1 MREQPNQYTS
11 LVPRFMRK
19 REVVAA
25 RAWCERTLHFVASV
39 DKTAPCDHFPSHCR
53 SGGVR
58 NEVGAM
64 IPSAKE
70 VEHARELLSRYFRPT
85 RLASAESLAQRS
97 GAHVYLKIESDL
109 PTGSFKPRGALN
121 ALLTTAAQR
130 PVPGVVAASTGNHG
144 AAVAYA
150 ARIAKVGA
158 TIFLPENPNPVK
170 RARIVALGAKV
181 VERGT
186 MGGSAASEGAAEFAR
201 EHGHYF
207 LDDASDPLVPA
218 GTATIASEILDEI
231 PAPDVIFVPMG
242 DTALI
247 RGVAA
252 EAKRRHPGVRIIGV
266 QAEQAPAYVRSWQ
279 QGRVVLTDECD
290 TIADGLASLH
300 PLETNVIAIRE
311 LVDEVRLVSEQ
322 ELLDAIRILLLDEHV
337 VAEASGAAAAAAF
350 LQAPSDYADAEIVLL
365 VTGANLYP
373 EVLRRAVT

>member
-1 MREQPNQYTS
+1 
-11 LVPRFMRK
+11 
-19 REVVAA
+19 
-25 RAWCERTLHFVASV
+25 
-39 DKTAPCDHFPSHCR
+39 
-53 SGGVR
+53 
-58 NEVGAM
+58 M

-70 VEHARELLSRYFRPT
+70 VEHTRELLSRYFRPT

-158 TIFLPENPNPVK
+158 TIFLPENANPVK
-170 RARIVALGAKV
+170 RARIDALGAKV
-181 VERGT
+181 IERGT
-186 MGGSAASEGAAEFAR
+186 MGGSAAREGAAEFAR
-201 EHGHYF
+201 EHGQYF

-231 PAPDVIFVPMG
+231 PTPDVIFVPMG

-252 EAKRRHPGVRIIGV
+252 EAKRRLPRGSHHRV

-279 QGRVVLTDECD
+279 QGRVVIAEVCS
-290 TIADGLASLH
+290 TIADGLASFH
-300 PLETNVIAIRE
+300 PLEENVIEIRE
-311 LVDEVRLVSEQ
+311 LVHELRSVSEQ
-322 ELLDAIRILLLDEHV
+322 ELIDAIRILLLDEHV
-337 VAEASGAAAAAAF
+337 VA
-350 LQAPSDYADAEIVLL
+350 
-365 VTGANLYP
+365 
-373 EVLRRAVT
+373 

>member
-1 MREQPNQYTS
+1 
-11 LVPRFMRK
+11 
-19 REVVAA
+19 
-25 RAWCERTLHFVASV
+25 
-39 DKTAPCDHFPSHCR
+39 
-53 SGGVR
+53 
-58 NEVGAM
+58 M

-85 RLASAESLAQRS
+85 RLASAESLAQHS
-97 GAHVYLKIESDL
+97 GARVYLKIESDL

-181 VERGT
+181 IERGT
-186 MGGSAASEGAAEFAR
+186 MGGSAASEGAAEFAG

-207 LDDASDPLVPA
+207 LDDASDPLVPV

-231 PAPDVIFVPMG
+231 PAPDVIFAPMG

-266 QAEQAPAYVRSWQ
+266 QAERPPH
-279 QGRVVLTDECD
+279 TCD
-290 TIADGLASLH
+290 RGNKDASSSKRH
-300 PLETNVIAIRE
+300 AT
-311 LVDEVRLVSEQ
+311 RLLMVW
-322 ELLDAIRILLLDEHV
+322 R
-337 VAEASGAAAAAAF
+337 
-350 LQAPSDYADAEIVLL
+350 
-365 VTGANLYP
+365 
-373 EVLRRAVT
+373 

>member
-1 MREQPNQYTS
+1 
-11 LVPRFMRK
+11 
-19 REVVAA
+19 
-25 RAWCERTLHFVASV
+25 
-39 DKTAPCDHFPSHCR
+39 
-53 SGGVR
+53 
-58 NEVGAM
+58 M
-64 IPSAKE
+64 IPNAND
-70 VEHARELLSRYFRPT
+70 VEQARELLSRYFRPT

-97 GAHVYLKIESDL
+97 GARVHLKIESDL
-109 PTGSFKPRGALN
+109 PTGSFKPRGAVN
-121 ALLTTAAQR
+121 ALLTTAG

-201 EHGHYF
+201 EHVHYF

-279 QGRVVLTDECD
+279 QGRVVVPDECD
-290 TIADGLASLH
+290 TIADGLATLR

-337 VAEASGAAAAAAF
+337 VAEAAGAAAAAAF
-350 LQAPSDYADAEIVLL
+350 LQDPSAYADAEIVLL
-365 VTGANLYP
+365 VTGANVSP

>member
-1 MREQPNQYTS
+1 
-11 LVPRFMRK
+11 
-19 REVVAA
+19 
-25 RAWCERTLHFVASV
+25 
-39 DKTAPCDHFPSHCR
+39 
-53 SGGVR
+53 
-58 NEVGAM
+58 M
-64 IPSAKE
+64 IPGAKE

-85 RLASAESLAQRS
+85 RLVSAESLAQRS
-97 GAHVYLKIESDL
+97 GARVYLKIESDL

-121 ALLTTAAQR
+121 ALLTTAG
-130 PVPGVVAASTGNHG
+130 PVRGVVAASTGNHG

-158 TIFLPENPNPVK
+158 TIFLQENPNPVK

-186 MGGSAASEGAAEFAR
+186 MGGSAASEAAAEFAR

-231 PAPDVIFVPMG
+231 PAPDVIFVPIG

-266 QAEQAPAYVRSWQ
+266 QAEQAPAYVRSWH
-279 QGRVVLTDECD
+279 QGRVVVPDTCD
-290 TIADGLASLH
+290 TIADGLATLH
-300 PLETNVIAIRE
+300 PLETNVSAIRE

-337 VAEASGAAAAAAF
+337 VAEGAGAAATAAF
-350 LQAPSDYADAEIVLL
+350 LQDPSAYADAEIVLL
-365 VTGANLYP
+365 LTGANLSP

>member
-1 MREQPNQYTS
+1 
-11 LVPRFMRK
+11 
-19 REVVAA
+19 
-25 RAWCERTLHFVASV
+25 
-39 DKTAPCDHFPSHCR
+39 
-53 SGGVR
+53 
-58 NEVGAM
+58 M

-85 RLASAESLAQRS
+85 RLAPAESLAQRS
-97 GAHVYLKIESDL
+97 GARVYLKIESDL

-121 ALLTTAAQR
+121 ALLTTAG

-181 VERGT
+181 IERGT

-252 EAKRRHPGVRIIGV
+252 EAKRRLPGVRIIGV

-279 QGRVVLTDECD
+279 QGRVVLTDACD

-337 VAEASGAAAAAAF
+337 VAEACGAAAAAAF

-365 VTGANLYP
+365 VTGANVSP

>member
-1 MREQPNQYTS
+1 MT
-11 LVPRFMRK
+11 
-19 REVVAA
+19 
-25 RAWCERTLHFVASV
+25 
-39 DKTAPCDHFPSHCR
+39 
-53 SGGVR
+53 

-97 GAHVYLKIESDL
+97 GARVYLKIESDL

-252 EAKRRHPGVRIIGV
+252 EAKRRFPGVRIIGV

-279 QGRVVLTDECD
+279 QGRVVVTDECH

-337 VAEASGAAAAAAF
+337 VAEASGAAATAAF
-350 LQAPSDYADAEIVLL
+350 LQDPSAYADAEIVLL
-365 VTGANLYP
+365 VTGANLSP
-373 EVLRRAVT
+373 EVLRRAVI